1 MADLATSAGDIS
13 LEDKVAY
20 LSRPDS
26 YPERPARVEAL
37 QTHMSWVFLTD
48 RHAYKLKKPARTT
61 FLDFSTL
68 AARRHSC
75 EEEVRLNR
83 RLAEAVYLG
92 LVALTASP
100 EGGLRLHGEGES
112 AREGSPVEWLVKMR
126 RLPREC
132 MLDAMLRKQ
141 TVTPADVRNV
151 AAVLMAF
158 YRGAAREPL
167 CARDYLA
174 RIERDLAAHHAAL
187 RTPPGVLNT
196 SRLDQLQAAHARF
209 LRDHGDL
216 LEDRAARGR
225 IVEAHGDLRPEHIC
239 LLSAP
244 VVIDCLEFNRDFRM
258 LDPAH
263 ELAYLAMECDLLGAP
278 WVGAEL
284 FDAYRA
290 EDTEAPDSALIR
302 FYRSERAVLRAK
314 LALWHLRDHA
324 AGEHARWIGRAEAYL
339 SLAAQYCA
347 AL

>member
-1 MADLATSAGDIS
+1 MPDLAACAGDIS
-13 LEDKVAY
+13 LEDKVAH

-26 YPERPARVEAL
+26 YAERPARVEAV

-48 RHAYKLKKPARTT
+48 RHAYKLKKPARTG

-68 AARRHSC
+68 AARRHYC

-83 RLAEAVYLG
+83 RLAEAVYRG
-92 LVALTASP
+92 VVALTVSP
-100 EGGLRLHGEGES
+100 GGGLHLQGEEES
-112 AREGSPVEWLVKMR
+112 AKEGSPVEWLVKMR

-132 MLDAMLRKQ
+132 MLDAMLRHQ
-141 TVTPADVRNV
+141 TVTPADVRSV

-167 CARDYLA
+167 SARDYRA

-187 RTPPGVLNT
+187 REPAGILNP
-196 SRLDQLQAAHARF
+196 SRLDRLEAAHFRF

-216 LEDRAARGR
+216 LEQRAARGR

-278 WVGAEL
+278 WVGAAL
-284 FDAYRA
+284 FDAYGA
-290 EDTEAPDSALIR
+290 EDSESPLEILIR